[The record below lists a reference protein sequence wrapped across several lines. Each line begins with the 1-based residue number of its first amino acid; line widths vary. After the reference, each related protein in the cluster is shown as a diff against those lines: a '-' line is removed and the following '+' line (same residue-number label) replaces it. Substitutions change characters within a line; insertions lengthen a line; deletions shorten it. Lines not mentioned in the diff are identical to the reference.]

1 MLKKDFENL
10 YKKYINISDKK
21 YKNNYNIL
29 MKQLKQFNI
38 YNKDRN
44 VIFFNKDAILNSK
57 N

>member
-44 VIFFNKDAILNSK
+44 VIFFNKDAILN
-57 N
+57 